1 MQAGGNIFYAER
13 SGSSD
18 RVSLQSAALSSKR
31 ETLDE
36 ASVPPTRMLWD
47 SRRDGCAR
55 IRIAMTAN
63 AEQIDY
69 WNGAAADI
77 WVAQQ
82 ERLDRQLEPLGRAAL
97 RALAPG
103 PGEHVLDV
111 GCGSGQTTL
120 QLGDAVGP
128 GGSVVGVDV
137 SSQLLAAA
145 RRRNE
150 LAQVAFERADA
161 QTHAFDQPFDAIYSR
176 FGVMFFADPVAAF
189 ANLRRALKSGGRM
202 AFVCWRAEAANPIM
216 TLPMTAAAKHLPPL
230 PPPQDPDA
238 PGPFAFADSARLARI
253 LEAAGFRS
261 VAIAPH
267 DEPIG
272 GNDHAGTLELA
283 LHLGPLGRYL
293 REHPERHAAVID
305 AVRDAI
311 EPFIVNGIARIP
323 SATWIVTA
331 RQHR

>member
-1 MQAGGNIFYAER
+1 
-13 SGSSD
+13 
-18 RVSLQSAALSSKR
+18 
-31 ETLDE
+31 
-36 ASVPPTRMLWD
+36 
-47 SRRDGCAR
+47 
-55 IRIAMTAN
+55 MTMN
-63 AEQIDY
+63 AEQIEY
-69 WNGAAADI
+69 WNSAAADI

-82 ERLDRQLEPLGRAAL
+82 ERLDRQLDPLGRAAL
-97 RALAPG
+97 RALAPR
-103 PGEHVLDV
+103 PGEQILDV

-120 QLGDAVGP
+120 QLADAVGP
-128 GGSVVGVDV
+128 GGRVVGVDI

-150 LAQVAFERADA
+150 RAQVAFERADA

-189 ANLRRALKSGGRM
+189 ANLRRALKPGGRM
-202 AFVCWRAEAANPIM
+202 AFVCWRAEAANPLM
-216 TLPMTAAAKHLPPL
+216 TVPMAAAAKHLPPL
-230 PPPQDPDA
+230 PPPQDPES

-253 LEAAGFRS
+253 LEAAGFGAVS
-261 VAIAPH
+261 IAPH

-272 GNDHAGTLELA
+272 GNDRAATLELA
-283 LHLGPLGRYL
+283 LQIGPLGRYL
-293 REHPERHAAVID
+293 REHPGRHTAVID

-311 EPFIVNGIARIP
+311 EPFIVDGVARIP